1 MSNSKRISVVLSAE
15 AKNNLEKLC
24 EIEKRSMS
32 NFVKFLIQSAINE
45 AKAEGKI
52 K

>member
-1 MSNSKRISVVLSAE
+1 MSNSKRISVVVPVKT
-15 AKNNLEKLC
+15 KNNLEKLC
-24 EIEKRSMS
+24 EIESRSMP
-32 NFVKFLIQSAINE
+32 NFVKLLIQSAIDK